1 MTSMRPP
8 RCARLLG
15 PLAIVLALAL
25 AGSALAAASIL
36 EAIAGAYSANGG
48 TIPACEFTS
57 SELAAAEGQAGG
69 AGQEYAA
76 DLLAAI
82 QRALAAQASG
92 ACNKATPTTPTTTTT
107 APAVVAPPPSAP
119 PPILKPPVPPKAGA
133 PSLSPARVPV
143 RSISSSSGAGLP
155 APLWILFVA
164 VVLVA
169 VCGAVAV
176 AIRLVG
182 WDPPAL
188 ARGRHSWAEA
198 GYRMSGA
205 WADFADWA
213 RPSR

>member
-1 MTSMRPP
+1 MQPP
-8 RCARLLG
+8 RPARLLG
-15 PLAIVLALAL
+15 PLVIALTL
-25 AGSALAAASIL
+25 LLAATAYASGSIL

-57 SELAAAEGQAGG
+57 AELAAAEGQAGG
-69 AGQEYAA
+69 AGQQYAA

-92 ACNKATPTTPTTTTT
+92 ACSKATTTTT
-107 APAVVAPPPSAP
+107 TTTTTLTQPAAPPPSAP
-119 PPILKPPVPPKAGA
+119 PPILQPPAPPRAAA
-133 PSLSPARVPV
+133 PSLSPAHVPV

-164 VVLVA
+164 GLLA
-169 VCGAVAV
+169 AIAGTAAVAV
-176 AIRLVG
+176 RLGG
-182 WDPPAL
+182 WDPPLL
-188 ARGRHSWAEA
+188 AGARHSWAEA
-198 GYRMSGA
+198 GYRVSGV